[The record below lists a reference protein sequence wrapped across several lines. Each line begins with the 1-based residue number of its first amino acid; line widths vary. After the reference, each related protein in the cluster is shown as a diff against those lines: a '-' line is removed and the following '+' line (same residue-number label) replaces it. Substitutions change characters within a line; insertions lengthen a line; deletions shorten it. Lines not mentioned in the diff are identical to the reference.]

1 MPIGAV
7 HFFPHDGGACTFATP
22 WHFPLPEL
30 RLTTRPE
37 GSRWVLLNDP
47 EGLPLVVWFP
57 VSRPDA
63 SRYCVLLPDPE
74 F

>member
-7 HFFPHDGGACTFATP
+7 HFFPQIGDCTFATP

-30 RLTTRPE
+30 RLTSRPDA
-37 GSRWVLLNDP
+37 SRCVPLSDP
-47 EGLPLVVWFP
+47 DELPLVVWLP
-57 VSRPDA
+57 VSRLDA
-63 SRYCVLLPDPE
+63 SRYCVLVPDPE